1 MRQKIFYALFS
12 DLWPASHG
20 LIKMLVLVGAR
31 HKATEKFVNCLYK
44 PLFLHFNVLRFRP
57 CSQWFWME
65 FNFVENNFTMG
76 SSTIF
81 FLKQND
87 MQTEVDSYLAFS
99 SLSIPNSSHQS
110 STNTYVP
117 HNKEWLKEKI
127 YGMLKRQANSK

>member
-1 MRQKIFYALFS
+1 
-12 DLWPASHG
+12 
-20 LIKMLVLVGAR
+20 
-31 HKATEKFVNCLYK
+31 
-44 PLFLHFNVLRFRP
+44 
-57 CSQWFWME
+57 
-65 FNFVENNFTMG
+65 
-76 SSTIF
+76 
-81 FLKQND
+81 

>member
-1 MRQKIFYALFS
+1 MCCGPDHAVSGSGWSSI
-12 DLWPASHG
+12 LWRIILQWAHQ
-20 LIKMLVLVGAR
+20 
-31 HKATEKFVNCLYK
+31 LY
-44 PLFLHFNVLRFRP
+44 
-57 CSQWFWME
+57 
-65 FNFVENNFTMG
+65 
-76 SSTIF
+76 SSSS
-81 FLKQND
+81 KND